1 MSIYGYTREE
11 LKLHPLKGWRRKLRT
26 VVGYLF
32 RSMYF
37 VGSANWIKIKGQIA
51 SPKEAPILVGA
62 PHSSF
67 FDALSVLISGPASVV
82 GKIEAGEIPLYG
94 SK

>member
-1 MSIYGYTREE
+1 MTHKNYFFF
-11 LKLHPLKGWRRKLRT
+11 RKLRT
-26 VVGYLF
+26 LVGYIF

-37 VGSANWIKIKGQIA
+37 VGSANYIKVKGVLS

-67 FDALSVLISGPASVV
+67 FDALAVLISGPSSVV
-82 GKIEAGEIPLYG
+82 GKVEAGDIPFYG
-94 SK
+94 SNFLSISPKRSL